1 MGDGLLSPDR
11 TIARTRVRNE
21 KLVVSKWANVGG
33 RHTRWRIPRC
43 RPAGSARVSR
53 WASSSSIPAAPAT
66 SGPSPSPAGNRLA
79 AVAFVA
85 SLLFGLVVAPL
96 TLPLSFVAHRQA
108 VDAGQG
114 ASGLAKASMV
124 ISGIYL
130 VLGAVVMAL
139 YVYRTHIGA
148 GR

>member
-1 MGDGLLSPDR
+1 M
-11 TIARTRVRNE
+11 
-21 KLVVSKWANVGG
+21 ANSALPPSRFGSGFTVGE
-33 RHTRWRIPRC
+33 
-43 RPAGSARVSR
+43 
-53 WASSSSIPAAPAT
+53 SSSSIPAAPAT